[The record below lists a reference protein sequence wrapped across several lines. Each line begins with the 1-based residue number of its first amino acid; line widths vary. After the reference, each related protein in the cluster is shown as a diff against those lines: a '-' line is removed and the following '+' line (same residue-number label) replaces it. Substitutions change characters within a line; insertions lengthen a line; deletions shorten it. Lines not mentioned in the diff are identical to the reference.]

1 MLEKKSSYG
10 KKRGSSVYEGL
21 EQRPIICL
29 DMRSFYV
36 SCSVI
41 GHGLD
46 PMEACI
52 AVIGNQER

>member
-1 MLEKKSSYG
+1 M
-10 KKRGSSVYEGL
+10 YEGL